1 MQSDIKCRRIGSY
14 RVGEKRLTSTICKT
28 LQIANDKFLLVKLPC
43 VEIPYRA
50 IIFFLYHF
58 SGQNI
63 LSVADLHGVYSVIK
77 FDINGL
83 HI

>member
-14 RVGEKRLTSTICKT
+14 RVGEKRLTSAICKT

-50 IIFFLYHF
+50 IIFFFIIFRAKTFYRSPTCMVF
-58 SGQNI
+58 TP
-63 LSVADLHGVYSVIK
+63 
-77 FDINGL
+77 
-83 HI
+83 